1 MIDLCLSL
9 YNHLNSYRI
18 HTSMYVCVG
27 TGKIAHQQLLLFCCA
42 LSIFILVNFSFPTVL
57 QARWSTFLADWQ
69 YSSCHNVFPFFLFT
83 YKNSLCFF
91 YTALSKMKLHNVH
104 VLDVFSKI
112 LSHGFYLIFRKI
124 FWAPL
129 SR

>member
-9 YNHLNSYRI
+9 YNHLNSYRR
-18 HTSMYVCVG
+18 HTSMFVCVG
-27 TGKIAHQQLLLFCCA
+27 TGKIAHQLLFRCA

-69 YSSCHNVFPFFLFT
+69 YSSCRNVFPFFVFT
-83 YKNSLCFF
+83 YKNSLCFS
-91 YTALSKMKLHNVH
+91 TQHLVKWSSHNVH

-112 LSHGFYLIFRKI
+112 FSHGFNLIFRKI

-129 SR
+129 SRW